1 MADIPKFRIAARSTL
16 FVAVMLLGNMALQAN
31 ESKMDAEID
40 FLLDTVVTSNCV
52 FVRNG
57 SEHKAE
63 AARDHLQMKRKRGKR
78 YFDNAE
84 EFIEKIA
91 SQSSWTGK
99 DYLIQCGDE
108 PQQTAKSWF
117 AALLHKYRQARQKIE
132 P

>member
-1 MADIPKFRIAARSTL
+1 
-16 FVAVMLLGNMALQAN
+16 MALQAE

-57 SEHKAE
+57 SEYKAE
-63 AARDHLQMKRKRGKR
+63 AARDHLKMKRKRGKR

-91 SQSSWTGK
+91 SQSSWSGK
-99 DYLIQCGDE
+99 SYMIQCGDE
-108 PQQTAKSWF
+108 PRQTANAWF
-117 AALLHKYRQARQKIE
+117 TALLKKYRAR